1 MISISGLSLPPSLPP
16 FSTPLMRPG
25 ARGDYLMG
33 GERGKGGREEGRK
46 GGNGSDVTD
55 EFGAGDSDVT
65 GSSESIAARV
75 SLVIE
80 Y

>member
-1 MISISGLSLPPSLPP
+1 M
-16 FSTPLMRPG
+16 
-25 ARGDYLMG
+25 MG